1 MKKRKE
7 GLARNMMMLHLDEN
21 ITIKSNVKVLCR
33 GESEHDAG
41 GEPYY
46 YFLVNVEAVCL
57 DENDHLFIPV
67 GQLHQL
73 VPLHC
78 QSAIDNFLEKRT
90 KLRI

>member
-1 MKKRKE
+1 MSKCCVGVKV
-7 GLARNMMMLHLDEN
+7 NMM
-21 ITIKSNVKVLCR
+21 R
-33 GESEHDAG
+33 G

-46 YFLVNVEAVCL
+46 DFLVNVKAVCL
-57 DENDHLFIPV
+57 GENDHPFIPV